1 MDKNDDD
8 VHVSFITLLLLVQQY
23 NFYNIINNSTFKD
36 HLRVHIVQ
44 ISERGR
50 EKKYFTSFFLS
61 LLKKIQHV
69 VLYIYKNYIL
79 TIACYQLIRK
89 KRISVSLMRLY

>member
-50 EKKYFTSFFLS
+50 EKKTSHQKIYLLISMVFL
-61 LLKKIQHV
+61 
-69 VLYIYKNYIL
+69 VLIEEN
-79 TIACYQLIRK
+79 TAR
-89 KRISVSLMRLY
+89 SVGNL

>member
-1 MDKNDDD
+1 MNYMDKNDDD

-50 EKKYFTSFFLS
+50 EKKNTSHQKIYLLISMVFL
-61 LLKKIQHV
+61 
-69 VLYIYKNYIL
+69 VLIEEN
-79 TIACYQLIRK
+79 TAR
-89 KRISVSLMRLY
+89 SVGNL

>member
-50 EKKYFTSFFLS
+50 EKNTSHQKIYLLISMVFL
-61 LLKKIQHV
+61 
-69 VLYIYKNYIL
+69 VLIEEN
-79 TIACYQLIRK
+79 TAR
-89 KRISVSLMRLY
+89 SVGNL

>member
-50 EKKYFTSFFLS
+50 EKKNTSHQKIYLLISMVFL
-61 LLKKIQHV
+61 
-69 VLYIYKNYIL
+69 VLIEEN
-79 TIACYQLIRK
+79 TAR
-89 KRISVSLMRLY
+89 SVGNL

>member
-23 NFYNIINNSTFKD
+23 NFYNIINKSTFKD

-50 EKKYFTSFFLS
+50 EKNTSH
-61 LLKKIQHV
+61 KKIY
-69 VLYIYKNYIL
+69 L
-79 TIACYQLIRK
+79 LI
-89 KRISVSLMRLY
+89 SMVFH

>member
-8 VHVSFITLLLLVQQY
+8 VHVSFITLFLLVQQY
-23 NFYNIINNSTFKD
+23 NFYNIINKSTFKD

-50 EKKYFTSFFLS
+50 EKKILHTKRF
-61 LLKKIQHV
+61 
-69 VLYIYKNYIL
+69 IY
-79 TIACYQLIRK
+79 
-89 KRISVSLMRLY
+89 